1 MPNARSINLNQ
12 DFPSWYL
19 VGVWEGY
26 THLSYNVTTPTD
38 YYITFIED
46 SAEISYPDGRVEN
59 YCKYSTLGTDSNAND
74 IGFYFSGKFSFNY
87 SKTRDRTFIIHDI
100 EFESKYV
107 EGLNTSGFP
116 NEPHIILDLK
126 HSDYKPYEVRTDH
139 GYSPKERYFKIVK
152 KEKRFTEYK
161 ETKSGLKLKTLD
173 EWRIV

>member
-38 YYITFIED
+38 YYITFTED

-74 IGFYFSGKFSFNY
+74 IGFYFRENFLLTIQRQGTGLYWMSIQDNG
-87 SKTRDRTFIIHDI
+87 
-100 EFESKYV
+100 V
-107 EGLNTSGFP
+107 EVTNTLF
-116 NEPHIILDLK
+116 
-126 HSDYKPYEVRTDH
+126 R
-139 GYSPKERYFKIVK
+139 
-152 KEKRFTEYK
+152 
-161 ETKSGLKLKTLD
+161 KL
-173 EWRIV
+173 